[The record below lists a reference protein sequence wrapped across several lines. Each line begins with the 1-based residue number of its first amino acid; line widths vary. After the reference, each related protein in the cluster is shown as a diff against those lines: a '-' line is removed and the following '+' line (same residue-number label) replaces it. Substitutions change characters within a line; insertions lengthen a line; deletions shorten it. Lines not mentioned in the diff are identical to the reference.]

1 MRAEDF
7 ATAVPR
13 HQFPLGVVAGSLA
26 LVLQAGTSL
35 KRVAK
40 VLEMNWSWWGDGGA
54 VGSYYSVR
62 LWLLRLGL
70 HQLQA
75 HHERAEDWM
84 WIVDHTMQLG
94 EWKCLI
100 IVGLRQSAWD
110 AQDRCLSHQ
119 DVQLIDL
126 QPVTKS
132 TGEVVCQQLEAATA
146 KTGVPRAIISDDGR
160 DLHKGINQFLQTH
173 ANTVWMYD
181 IKHKT
186 ACLLKHEFEK
196 NASWQAFIRE
206 VNLFKQRVSVTPLAC
221 LLPPQQRGKARYLN
235 IDVLVDWAET
245 KLAVLENPDVQAASG
260 LDSIVVEEKLGWLRE
275 YRSQVQQWREVME
288 VIECTER
295 YVRHHGIH
303 RKASKEL
310 AVLLPN
316 STCGLASKF
325 RQRLLEFVE
334 AEGEQT
340 GTDERLLGSSE
351 VLESIIGKYKC
362 IAGERGQHGLTGIV
376 LAIGAL
382 VGRMTVGT
390 VQDALEQ
397 VTCQDARS
405 WCQSHLGPTVQGLRQ
420 RITSA
425 LKSEQKQQ
433 TTIPDGA

>member
-1 MRAEDF
+1 M
-7 ATAVPR
+7 
-13 HQFPLGVVAGSLA
+13 AGSLA
-26 LVLQAGTSL
+26 LVLQAGTPL

-70 HQLQA
+70 HQLQT

-100 IVGLRQSAWD
+100 I
-110 AQDRCLSHQ
+110 
-119 DVQLIDL
+119 
-126 QPVTKS
+126 
-132 TGEVVCQQLEAATA
+132 
-146 KTGVPRAIISDDGR
+146 
-160 DLHKGINQFLQTH
+160 
-173 ANTVWMYD
+173 
-181 IKHKT
+181 
-186 ACLLKHEFEK
+186 
-196 NASWQAFIRE
+196 
-206 VNLFKQRVSVTPLAC
+206 
-221 LLPPQQRGKARYLN
+221 
-235 IDVLVDWAET
+235 DVLVDWAET
-245 KLAVLENPDVQAASG
+245 KLAVLENPDVQAASW

-288 VIECTER
+288 VIGCTER

-316 STCGLASKF
+316 STCDLASKF

-334 AEGEQT
+334 AEAEQAES
-340 GTDERLLGSSE
+340 GERLLGSSE

-362 IAGERGQHGLTGIV
+362 IAGERGQHGLTGLV

-433 TTIPDGA
+433 TTIPGGG